1 MIERNSKK
9 KTKITSMSFENQ
21 VVKNYKCISVQCAP
35 HSEPCDHFFASQM
48 ILMALL
54 GWENVEKNVPGRFWS
69 LNWLYFAIFG
79 PDIAFYVQYGQAEVP
94 PTLPEWQVTQ
104 TNNFRPVGTEL
115 VACVGLT
122 HSYMLL
128 DWSKVQIHHFF
139 MLFAPLKTRWGP
151 VTWARARF
159 SKVQTPLS

>member
-9 KTKITSMSFENQ
+9 N
-21 VVKNYKCISVQCAP
+21 KNYLDEFWESGRQNLQMYFSAMHSPQWALWSFFRVPNDTHGSSGVGKC
-35 HSEPCDHFFASQM
+35 
-48 ILMALL
+48 
-54 GWENVEKNVPGRFWS
+54 WKNVPGRFWS